1 MVKYMFLL
9 YADKPLPEPGT
20 DEARQLLE
28 AWGSATSE
36 MAEAGVLIDCGPLQP
51 PSVSTTVSVR
61 DGEALFTDG
70 PAAEIKEHFGGF
82 TLVECADLDEALKW
96 AARVPT
102 ASHGRV
108 EVRPVIQVGAPAEQP
123 AG

>member
-1 MVKYMFLL
+1 MKYMFLL

-61 DGEALFTDG
+61 DGEALLTDG

-108 EVRPVIQVGAPAEQP
+108 EVRPVMQVRAPAEQP

>member
-1 MVKYMFLL
+1 VKYMFLL
-9 YADKPLPEPGT
+9 YANRPLPEPGT
-20 DEARQLLE
+20 DEARQLIQ
-28 AWGSATSE
+28 AWASATAE

-51 PSVSTTVSVR
+51 PTASTTVSVH
-61 DGEALFTDG
+61 DGEALLTDG

-82 TLVECADLDEALKW
+82 TLVECADLDEALNW

-102 ASHGRV
+102 ASDGRV
-108 EVRPVIQVGAPAEQP
+108 EVRPVVQVVAPTEQP

>member
-1 MVKYMFLL
+1 MKYMFLL
-9 YADKPLPEPGT
+9 YANRALPEPGT
-20 DEARQLLE
+20 DEARQVIQ
-28 AWGSATSE
+28 AWASATSE

-51 PSVSTTVSVR
+51 TSASTTVSVR
-61 DGEALFTDG
+61 DGEVLLTDG

-102 ASHGRV
+102 ASDGRV
-108 EVRPVIQVGAPAEQP
+108 EVRPVIQVAAPAEQP
-123 AG
+123 AR

>member
-1 MVKYMFLL
+1 MKYMFLL

-20 DEARQLLE
+20 DESRQLLE

-61 DGEALFTDG
+61 DGEALLTDG

-108 EVRPVIQVGAPAEQP
+108 EVRPVLQVRAPAEQP